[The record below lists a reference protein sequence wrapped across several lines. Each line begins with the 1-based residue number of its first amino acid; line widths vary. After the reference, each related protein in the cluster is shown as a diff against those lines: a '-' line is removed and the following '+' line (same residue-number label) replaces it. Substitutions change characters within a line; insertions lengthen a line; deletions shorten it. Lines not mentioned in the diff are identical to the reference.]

1 MLLSSLSFT
10 CNVDQHSNF
19 KPTKKCGGEKNQNNN
34 KYLMS
39 KFRNLTVHN
48 EIPEESVGEIR

>member
-1 MLLSSLSFT
+1 MW
-10 CNVDQHSNF
+10 
-19 KPTKKCGGEKNQNNN
+19 GEKNQNNN